1 MADNNKSS
9 SDKTIDPNTICF
21 QHKHVVITTG
31 DTTDMLNRVVG
42 LMFGGFLIGGTGALR
57 RAADQHI
64 TANTNTKYISQLHAQ
79 QDLNNAVLRAFI
91 RRGLQW
97 SWRIGVF
104 TSIFSG
110 VSLVSEKYRGTQDM
124 LNIVAGGGPQGQ
136 LLPFFLSS
144 GFEHFRCLLAV
155 SGAICSVPSGP
166 RAVVMGT
173 LAATAFS
180 TIFGGSLQILWTIQ
194 SYVQEQHQKE
204 IDELRRT
211 QETLQAAENS
221 APRAGRPAD

>member
-124 LNIVAGGGPQGQ
+124 LNIVAGG
-136 LLPFFLSS
+136 
-144 GFEHFRCLLAV
+144 AV